1 MDFSH
6 IYDTVINWATTSGLK
21 LLLGLIG
28 LWIGWKVVNK
38 VLTTLH
44 KFLKKQNVDMT
55 LMSFLNALVDISLK
69 ILLVVAFLSY
79 VGIPM
84 ASFAAAL
91 ASAGLALGLAIQGSL
106 SNFAGGVII
115 LLLRPFKVSD
125 YIETSNYQ
133 GTVEKISIF
142 YTSLLTPDNKE
153 VLIPNGALANG
164 SLTNYSSKPLRRV
177 DLTFGVGYEADILK
191 VKHTLNAIINSTP
204 NIVMDIEPFVA
215 VSELADS
222 SVNFVVRVWG
232 KTEDYWNIYYSIL
245 ESVKIKFDE
254 EGISIPYPQ
263 MDVHLDNS
271 K

>member
-6 IYDTVINWATTSGLK
+6 IYDTVITWATTSGLK

-28 LWIGWKVVNK
+28 LWVGWKVVNK

-142 YTSLLTPDNKE
+142 YTSLLN
-153 VLIPNGALANG
+153 
-164 SLTNYSSKPLRRV
+164 
-177 DLTFGVGYEADILK
+177 
-191 VKHTLNAIINSTP
+191 TLNDIINSTP
-204 NIVMDIEPFVA
+204 NIIIDIEPFIA

-222 SVNFVVRVWG
+222 SVNFVVKVWG
-232 KTEDYWNIYYSIL
+232 KTEDYWNIHYSLL

-263 MDVHLDNS
+263 IDVHLDNS